1 MSCRSSVWVVSSGS
15 ELTLRNSVWG
25 MHDRCPFGFDKE
37 FSVGLS
43 VIISA
48 DAARQLE
55 VRGLVLRCGSD
66 NRE

>member
-1 MSCRSSVWVVSSGS
+1 MSCRSSVW
-15 ELTLRNSVWG
+15 G
-25 MHDRCPFGFDKE
+25 MHNWCPFGFDKE
-37 FSVGLS
+37 FS

-55 VRGLVLRCGSD
+55 VYGLVLRCGSD